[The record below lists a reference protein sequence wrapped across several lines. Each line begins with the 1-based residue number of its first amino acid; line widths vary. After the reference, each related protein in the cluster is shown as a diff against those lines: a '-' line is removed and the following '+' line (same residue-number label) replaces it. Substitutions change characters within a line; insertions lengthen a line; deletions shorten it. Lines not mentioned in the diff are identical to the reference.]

1 MTTARLSSPL
11 VAAILF
17 AASATALPAQAAR
30 RATMSPDNREQT
42 ADQQVNQVLSRLTFG
57 PRPGDVQKVRAMGVD
72 RWIEQQLQPKQ
83 VDDRAAEMYLAR
95 FTTMA
100 SSASQLIQ
108 EFPRPQQAQQQIR
121 RDSANMTPEE
131 RRRATAEVRQMQVQ
145 TQNALGEIQASRVAR
160 AMLTERQL
168 DEMMV
173 DFWLNHFSVFQ
184 GKGQIR
190 YYLPDYERAIR
201 AHSLGKFRDLLEVVA
216 KSPAML
222 FYLDNAQSGA
232 NPGEPTTADVL
243 RGPRVIR
250 GGLGRTTRLPPIQQR
265 RRPGLNENY
274 ARELLELHTLGV
286 DGGYTQQDVI
296 NVARALTG
304 WSVVPPNQQGAM
316 AAMADRPGM
325 AGGERLGGFVFRPE
339 THDAGPKKVLGVGLA
354 AGRGIEDG
362 EQVLDI
368 VARHPS
374 TARFISTKLA
384 RRFVS
389 DSPSVALVDRA
400 AATFT
405 RTNGDIRE
413 VVRTI
418 ITSPEFFSQAA
429 YRSKVKTPFELVVST
444 LRALNAVPD
453 PTPRVARMLV
463 QLGQPIYGKETPN
476 GYPDFADQWMNTGA
490 ILSRINFG
498 FSVAAGQVPG
508 ASLDLWPVAQ
518 EMRAEPREKQVDAVI
533 VSLLGGSVSPDTR
546 AILITGR
553 NPFLEANPGADTTDV
568 LADTSSSGMMVA
580 PPGAPAR
587 GRGRGRGL
595 GAGRAGRAVEL
606 TGFAQVVGLALGS
619 PEFQR
624 R

>member
-1 MTTARLSSPL
+1 MTTARLSSVL
-11 VAAILF
+11 AAILLS
-17 AASATALPAQAAR
+17 ASATLPAQAIR
-30 RATMSPDNREQT
+30 RATPSPDTNREQT

-57 PRPGDVQKVRAMGVD
+57 ARPGDVQKVRAMGVD
-72 RWIEQQLQPKQ
+72 RWIEEQLQPKR
-83 VDDRAAEMYLAR
+83 VDDRAAETYLAR
-95 FTTMA
+95 FTTMQSTA
-100 SSASQLIQ
+100 AELIQ

-131 RRRATAEVRQMQVQ
+131 LRRATAEARQMQAQ
-145 TQNALGEIQASRVAR
+145 TQNALSEIQASRVAR
-160 AMLTERQL
+160 ALLTERQL
-168 DEMMV
+168 EEVMV

-201 AHSLGKFRDLLEVVA
+201 AHSLGKFRDLVEAVA

-232 NPGEPTTADVL
+232 NPGEPTYAEVL
-243 RGPRVIR
+243 QGPRTLR
-250 GGLGRTTRLPPIQQR
+250 GGLGRTRLPTPQQQR

-304 WSVVPPNQQGAM
+304 WSVVPPGQQGSMAM
-316 AAMADRPGM
+316 MTNRPGL
-325 AGGERLGGFVFRPE
+325 AGGERPGGFVFRPE
-339 THDAGPKKVLGVGLA
+339 THDAGPKKVLGVSLA
-354 AGRGIEDG
+354 SGRGIEDG

-384 RRFVS
+384 RRFVT
-389 DSPSVALVDRA
+389 DTPSVALVDRA

-418 ITSPEFFSQAA
+418 VTSPEFFSQAA
-429 YRSKVKTPFELVVST
+429 YRSKVKTPFELMVST

-453 PTPRVARMLV
+453 PTPRAARMLV

-498 FSVAAGQVPG
+498 FAVAAGQVPG
-508 ASLDLWPVAQ
+508 ASLDLWPVAK
-518 EMRAEPREKQVDAVI
+518 EMRDAPRDKQVDAVI
-533 VSLLGGSVSPDTR
+533 ASLLGGSVSPDTR

-553 NPFLEANPGADTTDV
+553 NPFLDANPGADTTDI
-568 LADTSSSGMMVA
+568 LADTSSSGMMVT

-595 GAGRAGRAVEL
+595 GAGRAGRPVEL